1 MKHPALNIG
10 LGGKVSSGNC
20 FYRKLF
26 TCPYDSTTAE
36 KRRLDP
42 LVHYEK
48 KKKKNTTGKR
58 YSIVL
63 FIGLVIQRQTVF
75 QESSQQIEGF
85 SWSK

>member
-26 TCPYDSTTAE
+26 TCPHDSTTAE

-48 KKKKNTTGKR
+48 KKQTKKQHHGKALLNSSIYWTGHPETD
-58 YSIVL
+58 S
-63 FIGLVIQRQTVF
+63 
-75 QESSQQIEGF
+75 F
-85 SWSK
+85 SGK